1 MIAVAQKAP
10 GVPDLPAGIG
20 SFRFLYFSEL
30 LKRPVCAGKIKD
42 RIGKVS
48 DLVFRLTEPYP
59 EAVGIYMEYGWGKPT
74 QFVPW
79 DRVIKIEDDAI
90 FVKPAE
96 GGGAYPPFVDQQ
108 GWIMLDEHLMGKTVL
123 DMDGRRTEVV
133 NDVHLLESR
142 GRMLVVHVDISFN
155 GFLRRWGLKRFHWVK
170 DHLISWKYI
179 QPLSVEDAVATDKV
193 SLSITRRQIDELPG
207 EDLADALE
215 ELSGEEQQALFSAL
229 EPEKAAETLIEAEPR
244 AQRQIIANLRQE
256 RARTILSELS
266 VPQVAD
272 LFSVLPHDD
281 MTELMTLLP
290 QEQAARITHILSER
304 EATARA
310 LISTDFITFHRDVT
324 VGRALDEIRRSGRE
338 PDTISYAYVVDG
350 SGLTLVG
357 VVDLRELV
365 LAADHVVLGE
375 IMASPVVAAEADDL
389 KDDLA
394 ELFVKY
400 HYRMIPVVDAQDQ
413 ILGVIYYN
421 DIMKGLTT
429 RVKV

>member
-1 MIAVAQKAP
+1 MVVTSKAP
-10 GVPDLPAGIG
+10 PKVPDLPAGIG
-20 SFRFLYFSEL
+20 SYRFLWFSEL
-30 LKRPVCAGKIKD
+30 LKRPVCAGKIRD

-48 DLVFRLTEPYP
+48 DLVFKLTEPYP
-59 EAVGIYMEYGWGKPT
+59 EAVGIFMEFGWGKPT

-79 DRVIKIEDDAI
+79 DRILKIEDDAI
-90 FVKPAE
+90 FVRPPE
-96 GGGAYPPFVDQQ
+96 GDKGYAPFVDQP
-108 GWIMLDEHLMGKTVL
+108 GWILLEDHLMGKTVL

-155 GFLRRWGLKRFHWVK
+155 GFLRRWGLRRQNWIK
-170 DHLISWKYI
+170 DQLISWKYI
-179 QPLSVEDAVATDKV
+179 QPLSVEDAAATDKV
-193 SLSITRRQIDELPG
+193 SLSITRKQIDELPG

-281 MTELMTLLP
+281 MTDLMALLP
-290 QEQAARITHILSER
+290 GEQAERIRAILSER
-304 EATARA
+304 EATAQD
-310 LISTDFITFHRDVT
+310 LISSDYVTFKKEVT
-324 VGRALDEIRRSGRE
+324 VSQALGELRRSGRE
-338 PDTISYAYVVDG
+338 PDAISYLYVVNG
-350 SGLTLVG
+350 TGRTLVG
-357 VVDLRELV
+357 VVDLRELL
-365 LAADHVVLGE
+365 LAADHLTLGD
-375 IMASPVVAAEADDL
+375 ILVSPVVAAEAEDL

-394 ELFVKY
+394 ELFAKY
-400 HYRMIPVVDAQDQ
+400 HFRMIPVVDPADQ
-413 ILGVIYYN
+413 LLGVIHYN
-421 DIMKGLTT
+421 DIMRGVTT
-429 RVKV
+429 RVKA